1 MEAVACFCTG
11 KVTMKIDV
19 YLEFATEALLVG
31 HYAVVSIEDR
41 VVQAN
46 DIKSFH
52 GCLCGFREA
61 DLRKR
66 S

>member
-1 MEAVACFCTG
+1 LF
-11 KVTMKIDV
+11 
-19 YLEFATEALLVG
+19 VG

-52 GCLCGFREA
+52 GSLCGFREA
-61 DLRKR
+61 NLRKR
-66 S
+66 SSNLWVKNIIK